1 MDGSEFTIR
10 ALRMQTRGAGYRT
23 HSLGDGCQGGPRP
36 AESSRAR
43 SGSHMHCLLFHVGA
57 ELRAQRLLGYQVNRA
72 AQQVFNVEL
81 DTEVRP

>member
-1 MDGSEFTIR
+1 
-10 ALRMQTRGAGYRT
+10 MQTNRGAGYRT
-23 HSLGDGCQGGPRP
+23 HSLGDGCHGGPCP

-57 ELRAQRLLGYQVNRA
+57 ELRAQRLLGYQVHRA